1 MDVIFSLGFKPQR
14 FNVTG
19 RCKVLDATGHKVC
32 TESCVRKSK
41 MCLFVG
47 VVGGGLG
54 GKGSF
59 KSFDVFI
66 SEHVLYCSRKGPV

>member
-1 MDVIFSLGFKPQR
+1 M
-14 FNVTG
+14 
-19 RCKVLDATGHKVC
+19 
-32 TESCVRKSK
+32 RKSK

-54 GKGSF
+54 GGKGSF

-66 SEHVLYCSRKGPV
+66 SERVLYCSRKGPL